1 MNIIKKREPNAVP
14 FEDLY
19 EGIVFTTPNK
29 RETFYMKTEG
39 ISDGENDI
47 NCVELSN
54 GSLDF
59 ISDDEEVIPIKAE
72 LHILN

>member
-19 EGIVFTTPNK
+19 EGIVFTTPDK
-29 RETFYMKTEG
+29 RETFYMKTER

-54 GSLDF
+54 GSFDF
-59 ISDDEEVIPIKAE
+59 IPDDEEVIPIKAE
-72 LHILN
+72 LHII

>member
-19 EGIVFTTPNK
+19 EGIVFTTPDK
-29 RETFYMKTEG
+29 REIFYMKTER
-39 ISDGENDI
+39 ILDGENEI

-54 GSLDF
+54 GSFDF

-72 LHILN
+72 LHII

>member
-19 EGIVFTTPNK
+19 EGIVFTTPDK
-29 RETFYMKTEG
+29 REIFYMKTER
-39 ISDGENDI
+39 ISDGENEI
-47 NCVELSN
+47 NCVELSD
-54 GSLDF
+54 GSLYF

-72 LHILN
+72 LHII

>member
-1 MNIIKKREPNAVP
+1 MKIINKRNVNVVP

-19 EGIVFTTPNK
+19 TGSVFVLPDR

-39 ISDGENDI
+39 ISDEGNEI

-54 GSLDF
+54 GSLYF
-59 ISDDEEVIPIKAE
+59 ISDDGEVIPIKAE
-72 LHILN
+72 LHII

>member
-1 MNIIKKREPNAVP
+1 MTIINKRNVNVVP

-19 EGIVFTTPNK
+19 IGCVFVLPDK
-29 RETFYMKTEG
+29 REIFYMKTER
-39 ISDGENDI
+39 ISDEENDI

-54 GSLDF
+54 GSFDF

-72 LHILN
+72 LHII

>member
-19 EGIVFTTPNK
+19 EGIVFTTPDK
-29 RETFYMKTEG
+29 RGTFYMKTER

-47 NCVELSN
+47 NCVELSG
-54 GSLDF
+54 GSLYF
-59 ISDDEEVIPIKAE
+59 ISDDEEVIPIKAD
-72 LHILN
+72 LHII